1 MSENKKFRIQNGVDI
16 RGEMSFGDQVVV
28 DDSLNITGKT
38 ITADTFEGDGS
49 NLTGVVKPSDLN
61 TLIDSDYIQERV
73 VLDGVGI
80 DSADAQLLID
90 VEKNRAQSA
99 EQVNATA
106 IQSNTNAIDAERQA
120 RIEGDQLAVN
130 GRTVQFATLEAMIS
144 AEETRATVAEAG
156 LSQDIV
162 DSTSLSLSG
171 DSDLQSQINSIKAGD
186 TEFTGD
192 LIPDQDN
199 VHSLGSETKMWK
211 DVYVG
216 PGSLYINGQKV
227 IEDNSGTITVN
238 ADPGQN
244 LSLNTSGGGAID
256 LNSGDES
263 VQIRSDLIISSSK
276 TISTAGGA
284 ATKFGGDVDMQSNQI
299 GNLGTPL
306 QSTDAAT
313 KQYVDSVIAVPHTGT
328 KTFDDDVVIGGTL
341 TVKGST
347 TTIESETLSVAD
359 NMVDLNSNMTSGTPT
374 ENAGIRVLRG
384 DESPK
389 SFLWKESQGTWSA
402 EGPITAT
409 TYYGDGSNL
418 VGIDVYT
425 DADVTALVD
434 SDYVQS
440 RVVIPESGTDSA
452 EVISLIPT
460 QIEAYNSANNV
471 HFSGTNVGIGTNSPA
486 TTLDVEGNITL
497 SGSNGKIY
505 LPQTPNNFN
514 WIGDVIEQTG
524 IVIVPTNDDTSERI
538 TFAVNNSEAMRIDAS
553 GRVGIG
559 TASPSANLDVIDPV
573 SGNFDGKIH
582 IGGNGS
588 NRRLILEQ
596 TDVVTYTIG
605 GTGTNSVTRFV
616 SGGSAG
622 TGTERMRIDASGH
635 VGIGVTSP
643 FFTTSG
649 RTSLSVNGSTSSI
662 LAFGKGGSSENYILA
677 DAGGLTIAN
686 TSTTLPTIFFN
697 NDSERMR
704 IDASGNVGIGS
715 ATANNFS
722 TTGTTNVLGVKSTS
736 GGLIS
741 IAATGTNFSGVD
753 LGTDS
758 IRRGGVYSL
767 DGSNLA
773 FYTNATN
780 SGTALTERMRID
792 ASGNVGIGQSPD
804 SGWGSNWKTLQVTS
818 LSAHFASTSSN
829 TYSGLTHGGYY
840 DGTQWRY
847 NATDVGATLI
857 QSVGSTSPSMQFY
870 VANSGTA
877 DSVITWTESMRI
889 TSNGNV
895 GIGTPTTS
903 AGKLTVEGTV
913 VSQNAAQGSGNL
925 QIQGYGATSYI
936 NHSGTGSLIFR
947 MGTDFAEKMRID
959 ASGHVGIGTSS
970 PTHALTVSDE
980 SGGGAVARRITIKS
994 QTHGPNS
1001 GFRFDS
1007 ESSNGTARAGGYYF
1021 QPGDTSATT
1030 YLGLTAT
1037 DNDYQMVITREGN
1050 VGIGTTSSI
1059 YGTDHSYLSLKGR
1072 TGDYAILELDGNT
1085 TSQGG
1090 EVDFGGGGVR
1100 QAAIASLPGSHLT
1113 FYTNATNS
1121 GKSVTERMRI
1131 DTSGNV
1137 GINTNSPSIYGKF
1150 AIRGGIT
1157 VSAGS
1162 TSLTG
1167 TSFST
1172 SDAANSTFWINHAS
1186 ATTNLVSDGPMAF
1199 FGPSGSGV
1207 AERMRIDASG
1217 NVGIGTNSPDSKLQI
1232 KGTINSSQL
1241 ILGGTDNRGLKIST
1255 TNVGGQND
1263 SGVIFD
1269 AQDTEAG
1276 GALSTLIFSTGG
1288 AEHMRIS
1295 ANGSVSVGNA
1305 AASETNDGDWS
1316 ARLVARGTDHARIDA
1331 IQNVDGVCMTM
1342 YSHAGIGAG
1351 RVGTMSNHSIDLMT
1365 NGIPRVGVDL
1375 SGNMSVTGT
1384 ITESSSITYKE
1395 NVDPITNALELVTQ
1409 LVGVTYD
1416 RKDGSAKDRAGLI
1429 AEQVNEVL
1437 PNVVKKNEE
1446 GGAEAI
1452 AYTNLIA
1459 YLIESVK
1466 ELKSEIDELRGK

>member
-440 RVVIPESGTDSA
+440 RVVIPEPGVDSA
-452 EVISLIPT
+452 EVISMIPT
-460 QIEAYNSANNV
+460 QIEAYNGANNV
-471 HFSGTNVGIGTNSPA
+471 HFSGTNVGVGRSSNS
-486 TTLDVEGNITL
+486 VVRL
-497 SGSNGKIY
+497 SVAGSDAGSNDY
-505 LPQTPNNFN
+505 
-514 WIGDVIEQTG
+514 
-524 IVIVPTNDDTSERI
+524 
-538 TFAVNNSEAMRIDAS
+538 
-553 GRVGIG
+553 
-559 TASPSANLDVIDPV
+559 
-573 SGNFDGKIH
+573 
-582 IGGNGS
+582 
-588 NRRLILEQ
+588 
-596 TDVVTYTIG
+596 
-605 GTGTNSVTRFV
+605 
-616 SGGSAG
+616 
-622 TGTERMRIDASGH
+622 
-635 VGIGVTSP
+635 
-643 FFTTSG
+643 
-649 RTSLSVNGSTSSI
+649 
-662 LAFGKGGSSENYILA
+662 AFE
-677 DAGGLTIAN
+677 
-686 TSTTLPTIFFN
+686 
-697 NDSERMR
+697 
-704 IDASGNVGIGS
+704 
-715 ATANNFS
+715 
-722 TTGTTNVLGVKSTS
+722 
-736 GGLIS
+736 
-741 IAATGTNFSGVD
+741 
-753 LGTDS
+753 
-758 IRRGGVYSL
+758 
-767 DGSNLA
+767 
-773 FYTNATN
+773 
-780 SGTALTERMRID
+780 
-792 ASGNVGIGQSPD
+792 
-804 SGWGSNWKTLQVTS
+804 
-818 LSAHFASTSSN
+818 
-829 TYSGLTHGGYY
+829 
-840 DGTQWRY
+840 
-847 NATDVGATLI
+847 
-857 QSVGSTSPSMQFY
+857 
-870 VANSGTA
+870 
-877 DSVITWTESMRI
+877 
-889 TSNGNV
+889 
-895 GIGTPTTS
+895 
-903 AGKLTVEGTV
+903 
-913 VSQNAAQGSGNL
+913 
-925 QIQGYGATSYI
+925 
-936 NHSGTGSLIFR
+936 
-947 MGTDFAEKMRID
+947 
-959 ASGHVGIGTSS
+959 
-970 PTHALTVSDE
+970 
-980 SGGGAVARRITIKS
+980 
-994 QTHGPNS
+994 
-1001 GFRFDS
+1001 
-1007 ESSNGTARAGGYYF
+1007 
-1021 QPGDTSATT
+1021 
-1030 YLGLTAT
+1030 AT
-1037 DNDYQMVITREGN
+1037 DNALGTKFIVRNDGQSQFFNRYNSSSLTITNTGN
-1050 VGIGTTSSI
+1050 VGIGTTAPDGIFHIKSSAVHRSRFESSSSHSMI
-1059 YGTDHSYLSLKGR
+1059 RVIAGTGSN
-1072 TGDYAILELDGNT
+1072 A
-1085 TSQGG
+1085 
-1090 EVDFGGGGVR
+1090 GVE
-1100 QAAIASLPGSHLT
+1100 
-1113 FYTNATNS
+1113 FYS
-1121 GKSVTERMRI
+1121 GT
-1131 DTSGNV
+1131 GNV
-1137 GINTNSPSIYGKF
+1137 GNITADSSSNLLFEP
-1150 AIRGGIT
+1150 GG
-1157 VSAGS
+1157 SEA
-1162 TSLTG
+1162 
-1167 TSFST
+1167 
-1172 SDAANSTFWINHAS
+1172 
-1186 ATTNLVSDGPMAF
+1186 
-1199 FGPSGSGV
+1199 
-1207 AERMRIDASG
+1207 MRIDASG
-1217 NVGIGTNSPDSKLQI
+1217 NVGIGTTSPDESLVVNGGVKIRGTNKLSFTNTSDQTFI
-1232 KGTINSSQL
+1232 HAASSNVLAFNTNSTERMRIDSSGQVKIANGGLLNFDAASNGNFDIAYKASDNTFNIINNSSSAAMGFHTSSTERMRIDASGNFMVGATSAFDSSSFCVDQSGLGQFRRDGTPL
-1241 ILGGTDNRGLKIST
+1241 IIRRDGAYGTLIDFEQDGATVGSITSDAGSVGIGSGNVGLMFYDGGDRIIPRNGTSTSDAAIDLGFSTDRFKDLYLSGNIHMAEDQQGIVWERNTDGASIKFYNTGDGDGDSRLEFNINDNTNEDFRWTATSGGVVTELARMSPDGGANGFTYHGNTVVHSGNISDYATNGYADPANGQAITLRTSIGNERGSISAHEGTSNLRIST
-1255 TNVGGQND
+1255 SNGESIAFYDGTTENVRINGSGDVELFNGSIGVSASQSVRFNGTGDISHSVGYDSTIDGSFMRGQN
-1263 SGVIFD
+1263 GMRFL
-1269 AQDTEAG
+1269 T
-1276 GALSTLIFSTGG
+1276 STGG
-1288 AEHMRIS
+1288 GVERMRIDS
-1295 ANGSVSVGNA
+1295 
-1305 AASETNDGDWS
+1305 
-1316 ARLVARGTDHARIDA
+1316 
-1331 IQNVDGVCMTM
+1331 
-1342 YSHAGIGAG
+1342 AG
-1351 RVGTMSNHSIDLMT
+1351 RVGIGTSSPNTSFKLEVSGEIPAIFTATSAVASSMYGGVVAHRNTNTVGNGTGIGFQLEDAGNVDTEYAYIGGIIEANTSGSEKGGMIFATTINNTRVERMRLNASGNVGIGTNSPSYPLTVSGKISYSGAIGEGADNTLSSSSTTLILGESSTWQNLSLRTAGTERVRIDS
-1365 NGIPRVGVDL
+1365 

>member
-1 MSENKKFRIQNGVDI
+1 
-16 RGEMSFGDQVVV
+16 MSFGDQVVV

-162 DSTSLSLSG
+162 DSTSLSISG

-299 GNLGTPL
+299 GNLGVPL

-440 RVVIPESGTDSA
+440 RVVIPESGVDSA

-471 HFSGTNVGIGTNSPA
+471 HFSGT
-486 TTLDVEGNITL
+486 
-497 SGSNGKIY
+497 
-505 LPQTPNNFN
+505 
-514 WIGDVIEQTG
+514 
-524 IVIVPTNDDTSERI
+524 
-538 TFAVNNSEAMRIDAS
+538 
-553 GRVGIG
+553 
-559 TASPSANLDVIDPV
+559 
-573 SGNFDGKIH
+573 
-582 IGGNGS
+582 
-588 NRRLILEQ
+588 
-596 TDVVTYTIG
+596 
-605 GTGTNSVTRFV
+605 
-616 SGGSAG
+616 
-622 TGTERMRIDASGH
+622 
-635 VGIGVTSP
+635 
-643 FFTTSG
+643 
-649 RTSLSVNGSTSSI
+649 
-662 LAFGKGGSSENYILA
+662 
-677 DAGGLTIAN
+677 
-686 TSTTLPTIFFN
+686 
-697 NDSERMR
+697 
-704 IDASGNVGIGS
+704 
-715 ATANNFS
+715 
-722 TTGTTNVLGVKSTS
+722 
-736 GGLIS
+736 
-741 IAATGTNFSGVD
+741 
-753 LGTDS
+753 
-758 IRRGGVYSL
+758 
-767 DGSNLA
+767 
-773 FYTNATN
+773 
-780 SGTALTERMRID
+780 
-792 ASGNVGIGQSPD
+792 
-804 SGWGSNWKTLQVTS
+804 
-818 LSAHFASTSSN
+818 
-829 TYSGLTHGGYY
+829 
-840 DGTQWRY
+840 
-847 NATDVGATLI
+847 
-857 QSVGSTSPSMQFY
+857 
-870 VANSGTA
+870 
-877 DSVITWTESMRI
+877 
-889 TSNGNV
+889 
-895 GIGTPTTS
+895 
-903 AGKLTVEGTV
+903 
-913 VSQNAAQGSGNL
+913 
-925 QIQGYGATSYI
+925 
-936 NHSGTGSLIFR
+936 
-947 MGTDFAEKMRID
+947 
-959 ASGHVGIGTSS
+959 
-970 PTHALTVSDE
+970 
-980 SGGGAVARRITIKS
+980 
-994 QTHGPNS
+994 
-1001 GFRFDS
+1001 
-1007 ESSNGTARAGGYYF
+1007 
-1021 QPGDTSATT
+1021 
-1030 YLGLTAT
+1030 
-1037 DNDYQMVITREGN
+1037 N

-1085 TSQGG
+1085 TSRGG

-1121 GKSVTERMRI
+1121 GASVT
-1131 DTSGNV
+1131 
-1137 GINTNSPSIYGKF
+1137 
-1150 AIRGGIT
+1150 
-1157 VSAGS
+1157 
-1162 TSLTG
+1162 
-1167 TSFST
+1167 
-1172 SDAANSTFWINHAS
+1172 
-1186 ATTNLVSDGPMAF
+1186 
-1199 FGPSGSGV
+1199 
-1207 AERMRIDASG
+1207 ERMRIDASG
-1217 NVGIGTNSPDSKLQI
+1217 NVGIGESSPSVPLHIKDSGTYVAGIESTSAYAYLGLRDSNSGGSMSDPTVGIGVQTNDLAFRA
-1232 KGTINSSQL
+1232 GGAERMRINSS
-1241 ILGGTDNRGLKIST
+1241 
-1255 TNVGGQND
+1255 
-1263 SGVIFD
+1263 
-1269 AQDTEAG
+1269 
-1276 GALSTLIFSTGG
+1276 
-1288 AEHMRIS
+1288 
-1295 ANGSVSVGNA
+1295 GN
-1305 AASETNDGDWS
+1305 
-1316 ARLVARGTDHARIDA
+1316 
-1331 IQNVDGVCMTM
+1331 
-1342 YSHAGIGAG
+1342 AGIGTSSPS
-1351 RVGTMSNHSIDLMT
+1351 VPLEVNVSGTGDVFKLTRDTGTNGELNIDFIGANANFNSEQGGYTFTTSTVNNAVSIDA
-1365 NGIPRVGVDL
+1365 
-1375 SGNMSVTGT
+1375 SGN
-1384 ITESSSITYKE
+1384 
-1395 NVDPITNALELVTQ
+1395 L
-1409 LVGVTYD
+1409 LVGKVPQVLL
-1416 RKDGSAKDRAGLI
+1416 RQVWNQPKVVQQAKFRY
-1429 AEQVNEVL
+1429 NVL
-1437 PNVVKKNEE
+1437 
-1446 GGAEAI
+1446 
-1452 AYTNLIA
+1452 L
-1459 YLIESVK
+1459 
-1466 ELKSEIDELRGK
+1466 LR

>member
-1 MSENKKFRIQNGVDI
+1 
-16 RGEMSFGDQVVV
+16 MSFGDQVVV

-162 DSTSLSLSG
+162 DSTSLSISG

-440 RVVIPESGTDSA
+440 RVVIPESSVDSA

-471 HFSGTNVGIGTNSPA
+471 HFSGT
-486 TTLDVEGNITL
+486 
-497 SGSNGKIY
+497 
-505 LPQTPNNFN
+505 
-514 WIGDVIEQTG
+514 
-524 IVIVPTNDDTSERI
+524 
-538 TFAVNNSEAMRIDAS
+538 
-553 GRVGIG
+553 
-559 TASPSANLDVIDPV
+559 
-573 SGNFDGKIH
+573 
-582 IGGNGS
+582 
-588 NRRLILEQ
+588 
-596 TDVVTYTIG
+596 
-605 GTGTNSVTRFV
+605 
-616 SGGSAG
+616 
-622 TGTERMRIDASGH
+622 
-635 VGIGVTSP
+635 
-643 FFTTSG
+643 
-649 RTSLSVNGSTSSI
+649 
-662 LAFGKGGSSENYILA
+662 
-677 DAGGLTIAN
+677 
-686 TSTTLPTIFFN
+686 
-697 NDSERMR
+697 
-704 IDASGNVGIGS
+704 
-715 ATANNFS
+715 
-722 TTGTTNVLGVKSTS
+722 
-736 GGLIS
+736 
-741 IAATGTNFSGVD
+741 
-753 LGTDS
+753 
-758 IRRGGVYSL
+758 
-767 DGSNLA
+767 
-773 FYTNATN
+773 
-780 SGTALTERMRID
+780 
-792 ASGNVGIGQSPD
+792 
-804 SGWGSNWKTLQVTS
+804 
-818 LSAHFASTSSN
+818 
-829 TYSGLTHGGYY
+829 
-840 DGTQWRY
+840 
-847 NATDVGATLI
+847 
-857 QSVGSTSPSMQFY
+857 
-870 VANSGTA
+870 
-877 DSVITWTESMRI
+877 
-889 TSNGNV
+889 
-895 GIGTPTTS
+895 
-903 AGKLTVEGTV
+903 
-913 VSQNAAQGSGNL
+913 
-925 QIQGYGATSYI
+925 
-936 NHSGTGSLIFR
+936 
-947 MGTDFAEKMRID
+947 
-959 ASGHVGIGTSS
+959 
-970 PTHALTVSDE
+970 
-980 SGGGAVARRITIKS
+980 
-994 QTHGPNS
+994 
-1001 GFRFDS
+1001 
-1007 ESSNGTARAGGYYF
+1007 
-1021 QPGDTSATT
+1021 
-1030 YLGLTAT
+1030 
-1037 DNDYQMVITREGN
+1037 N

-1085 TSQGG
+1085 TSLGG

-1100 QAAIASLPGSHLT
+1100 QAAIATLPGSHLT

-1131 DTSGNV
+1131 D
-1137 GINTNSPSIYGKF
+1137 
-1150 AIRGGIT
+1150 
-1157 VSAGS
+1157 
-1162 TSLTG
+1162 
-1167 TSFST
+1167 
-1172 SDAANSTFWINHAS
+1172 
-1186 ATTNLVSDGPMAF
+1186 
-1199 FGPSGSGV
+1199 
-1207 AERMRIDASG
+1207 ASG
-1217 NVGIGTNSPDSKLQI
+1217 NVGIGTSTPTSAYTPTLHISGANPNLRLDGTGGNSWAWITANTATAGEGRAFGLGADGSFRITADPDSMDNNIQFFLNQSGNVGIGTSSPSVPLEVNVSGTGDVFKLTRDT
-1232 KGTINSSQL
+1232 GTNGELNIDFSGANANFNSEQGGYTFTTSTVNKEAFVMMNEISFYRSTGLGIIRNSSIYLLHLSKFYIQPHL
-1241 ILGGTDNRGLKIST
+1241 IQTKYCIEDLCYSCLIVTKIF
-1255 TNVGGQND
+1255 Q
-1263 SGVIFD
+1263 F
-1269 AQDTEAG
+1269 
-1276 GALSTLIFSTGG
+1276 L
-1288 AEHMRIS
+1288 RILL
-1295 ANGSVSVGNA
+1295 A
-1305 AASETNDGDWS
+1305 
-1316 ARLVARGTDHARIDA
+1316 
-1331 IQNVDGVCMTM
+1331 
-1342 YSHAGIGAG
+1342 
-1351 RVGTMSNHSIDLMT
+1351 
-1365 NGIPRVGVDL
+1365 
-1375 SGNMSVTGT
+1375 
-1384 ITESSSITYKE
+1384 
-1395 NVDPITNALELVTQ
+1395 
-1409 LVGVTYD
+1409 
-1416 RKDGSAKDRAGLI
+1416 
-1429 AEQVNEVL
+1429 
-1437 PNVVKKNEE
+1437 
-1446 GGAEAI
+1446 
-1452 AYTNLIA
+1452 
-1459 YLIESVK
+1459 
-1466 ELKSEIDELRGK
+1466 